1 MRSEEMI
8 AVGIDVSNG
17 KSMVAA
23 MTEQGELLLPPKEY
37 QHNEKDLSRLIEILY
52 GASQEIRVV
61 LEATGHYHYPIL
73 QKLIQAGLFV
83 SVVNPFLMKKYMDG
97 AIRKGKTDKKDAIKI
112 ATYCLE
118 KWYRLIPYLKVEKQY
133 DDLKFLSRQYNQTMS
148 MKVKAKVQLAN
159 LLDLSMPRIK
169 PVFKSNMAETTRNIL
184 YDFIE
189 KYQHFDNIKKM
200 KKEEFI
206 TEYCS
211 WVKEKGYRNGA
222 NKAEYIY
229 LLAQN
234 SIPTRAADSCTC
246 IALTQCLLLLKQSEI
261 ACNAILAQMS
271 EIAKGLP
278 EYHVVRAM
286 AGVGNKLAPRLI
298 AEIGDVRRFK
308 SGKALNAYAGNDAP
322 PYQSGQYEGTR
333 RHISKRGSAS
343 LRKAG
348 YEVMKAL
355 KTTKPEYD
363 AVYLF
368 MLKKESEGK
377 PKNVAKMAALNK
389 FIRIYYA
396 KVMELFT
403 A

>member
-1 MRSEEMI
+1 MI

-17 KSMVAA
+17 KSMIAA
-23 MTEQGELLLPPKEY
+23 LTEQGELVLPPKEY
-37 QHNEKDLSRLIEILY
+37 QHSEQGLNRLIEILH
-52 GASQEIRVV
+52 GISQEIRVV
-61 LEATGHYHYPIL
+61 MEATGHYHYPIL
-73 QKLIQAGLFV
+73 KKLIQAGLFV
-83 SVVNPFLMKKYMDG
+83 SVINPYLMKKYTDG
-97 AIRKGKTDKKDAIKI
+97 VIRKGKTDKKDAIKI

-118 KWYRLIPYLKVEKQY
+118 KWYKLVPYTEAEKQY

-148 MKVKAKVQLAN
+148 MKVKAKVQLSH
-159 LLDLSMPRIK
+159 LLDLSMPGIK
-169 PVFKSNMAETTRNIL
+169 PVFKSNTVDTTRNIL

-200 KKEEFI
+200 EKEGFI
-206 TEYCS
+206 TEYCT
-211 WVKEKGYRNGA
+211 WVKEKGYRNGS

-229 LLAQN
+229 LLTQN

-246 IALTQCLLLLKQSEI
+246 AALTQCLLLVKQSDT
-261 ACNAILAQMS
+261 ACNAILAQMN
-271 EIAKGLP
+271 EIAKTLP
-278 EYHVVRAM
+278 EYPVVRAM
-286 AGVGNKLAPRLI
+286 AGVGDKLAPRLI
-298 AEIGDVRRFK
+298 AEIGDVRRFT

-322 PYQSGQYEGTR
+322 PFQSGQYEGTR

-355 KTTKPEYD
+355 KTVKPEND

-389 FIRIYYA
+389 FLRIYYA
-396 KVMELFT
+396 KTMELY
-403 A
+403 AA

>member
-1 MRSEEMI
+1 MI

-23 MTEQGELLLPPKEY
+23 LTEQGKLVLPPKEY
-37 QHNEKDLSRLIEILY
+37 KHNEQELNQLIEIIH
-52 GASQEIRVV
+52 GFSQETRVV
-61 LEATGHYHYPIL
+61 MEATGHYHYPIL
-73 QKLIQAGLFV
+73 KKLIQADLFV
-83 SVVNPFLMKKYMDG
+83 SVINPYLMKKYADG
-97 AIRKGKTDKKDAIKI
+97 VIRKGKTDKKDAIKI
-112 ATYCLE
+112 ATFCIE
-118 KWYRLIPYLKVEKQY
+118 KWYKLIPYTEAEKQY

-148 MKVKAKVQLAN
+148 MKVKAKVQLSH
-159 LLDLSMPRIK
+159 LLDLSMPGIK
-169 PVFKSNMAETTRNIL
+169 PVFKSNTTDTTRNIL

-189 KYQHFDNIKKM
+189 KYQHFDNIKEM
-200 KKEEFI
+200 KKEDFI
-206 TEYCS
+206 TEYCI

-229 LLAQN
+229 LLTQN

-246 IALTQCLLLLKQSEI
+246 AALMQCLLLLKQSET
-261 ACNAILAQMS
+261 ACNAILAQMN
-271 EIAKGLP
+271 EIAKTLP
-278 EYHVVRAM
+278 EYTVVRAM
-286 AGVGNKLAPRLI
+286 AGVGDKLAPRLI
-298 AEIGDVRRFK
+298 GEIGDVRRFT

-322 PYQSGQYEGTR
+322 PFQSGQYEGTR

-355 KTTKPEYD
+355 KTIKPEND

-389 FIRIYYA
+389 FLRIYYA
-396 KVMELFT
+396 KTMELY
-403 A
+403 AA

>member
-1 MRSEEMI
+1 ML

-17 KSMVAA
+17 KSMTAA
-23 MTEQGELLLPPKEY
+23 LTEHGELVLPPKEY
-37 QHNEKDLSRLIEILY
+37 QHTEQGLNRLIETLQ
-52 GASQEIRVV
+52 GFSQDIRIVM
-61 LEATGHYHYPIL
+61 EATGHYHYPVL
-73 QKLIQAGLFV
+73 KKLIQAGFFV
-83 SVVNPFLMKKYMDG
+83 SVINPYLMKKYADG
-97 AIRKGKTDKKDAIKI
+97 VIRKGKTDKKDAIKI

-118 KWYRLIPYLKVEKQY
+118 KWYRLSPYTEMEKQY

-148 MKVKAKVQLAN
+148 MKVKAKVQLAH
-159 LLDLSMPRIK
+159 LLDLIMPGIK
-169 PVFKSNMAETTRNIL
+169 PVFRSNTVDTTRNIL

-189 KYQHFDNIKKM
+189 KYQHFDTIRKM
-200 KKEEFI
+200 DKETFVA
-206 TEYCS
+206 EYCS

-222 NKAEYIY
+222 NKAERVY

-234 SIPTRAADSCTC
+234 SIPTRDADSSTCT
-246 IALTQCLLLLKQSEI
+246 ALMQCLLLVKQSET
-261 ACNAILAQMS
+261 ACNAILTQMN
-271 EIAKGLP
+271 EIAKILP
-278 EYHVVRAM
+278 EYTVVRAM
-286 AGVGNKLAPRLI
+286 AGVGDKLTPRLI
-298 AEIGDVRRFK
+298 GEIGDIRRFT

-322 PYQSGQYEGTR
+322 PFQSGQYEGTR

-355 KTTKPEYD
+355 KTTKPQND

-368 MLKKESEGK
+368 MLKKEAEGK

-389 FIRIYYA
+389 FLRIYYA
-396 KVMELFT
+396 RVMELHK

>member
-1 MRSEEMI
+1 MV

-23 MTEQGELLLPPKEY
+23 LTEQGKLVLTPKEY
-37 QHNEKDLSRLIEILY
+37 RHNEQELSQLIEILY
-52 GASQEIRVV
+52 GTSEEIRVV
-61 LEATGHYHYPIL
+61 MEATGHYHYPIL
-73 QKLIQAGLFV
+73 KKLLQAGFFV
-83 SVVNPFLMKKYMDG
+83 SLVNPYLMKKYMDG

-118 KWYRLIPYLKVEKQY
+118 KWYRLIPYTKAEKQY

-148 MKVKAKVQLAN
+148 MKVKAKVQLSH
-159 LLDLSMPRIK
+159 LLDLSMPGIK
-169 PVFKSNMAETTRNIL
+169 PVFKSNTVDTTRNIL

-189 KYQHFDNIKKM
+189 KYQHFDNIKKV
-200 KKEEFI
+200 KKEDFI
-206 TEYCS
+206 AEYCT

-222 NKAEYIY
+222 IKAERIY

-246 IALTQCLLLLKQSEI
+246 AALMQCLLLLKQSEK
-261 ACNAILAQMS
+261 ACNAILTQMS
-271 EIAKGLP
+271 EITKTLP
-278 EYHVVRAM
+278 EYHVVRSM
-286 AGVGNKLAPRLI
+286 AGVGDKLAPRLI
-298 AEIGDVRRFK
+298 AEIGDVRRFS

-322 PYQSGQYEGTR
+322 PFQSGQYEGTR

-355 KTTKPEYD
+355 KTTKPEND

-389 FIRIYYA
+389 FLRIYYA
-396 KVMELFT
+396 KAMELY
-403 A
+403 AA

>member
-1 MRSEEMI
+1 ML

-23 MTEQGELLLPPKEY
+23 LTEQGELVLQPKEF
-37 QHNEKDLSRLIEILY
+37 QHNEKELSKLIEKLY
-52 GASQEIRVV
+52 GASQEIRIVM
-61 LEATGHYHYPIL
+61 EATGHYHYPVL
-73 QKLIQAGLFV
+73 KMLIQAGLFV
-83 SVVNPFLMKKYMDG
+83 SVVNPYLMKKYMEST
-97 AIRKGKTDKKDAIKI
+97 IRKSKTDKKDAIKI

-118 KWYRLIPYLKVEKQY
+118 KWYRLVPYSKAEKQY
-133 DDLKFLSRQYNQTMS
+133 DDLKFLSRQYNQAMS
-148 MKVKAKVQLAN
+148 MKVKAKVQLSN
-159 LLDLSMPRIK
+159 LLDLSMPGIK
-169 PVFKSNMAETTRNIL
+169 SVLKSNAVDTTRNVL

-189 KYQHFDNIKKM
+189 KYQHFDKIKQIKKQD
-200 KKEEFI
+200 FI
-206 TEYCS
+206 TEYCK
-211 WVKEKGYRNGA
+211 WAKEKGYRNGVD
-222 NKAEYIY
+222 KAERIY
-229 LLAQN
+229 LLAQS

-246 IALTQCLLLLKQSEI
+246 VALAQCLLLLKQSETV
-261 ACNAILAQMS
+261 CNAILTQMS
-271 EIAKGLP
+271 ELAKRMP

-286 AGVGNKLAPRLI
+286 TGVGDKLAPRLI
-298 AEIGDVRRFK
+298 AEIGDVRRFN

-322 PYQSGQYEGTR
+322 SFQSGQYEGTR

-355 KTTKPEYD
+355 KTTKPEND
-363 AVYLF
+363 NVYLF

-389 FIRIYYA
+389 FLRIYYA
-396 KVMELFT
+396 KAMEIYT

>member
-1 MRSEEMI
+1 MI

-17 KSMVAA
+17 KSMVAVL
-23 MTEQGELLLPPKEY
+23 TEQGELVLPPKEY
-37 QHNEKDLSRLIEILY
+37 QHNEQELSRLIEILH
-52 GASQEIRVV
+52 GISQETRVV
-61 LEATGHYHYPIL
+61 MEATGHYHYPIL
-73 QKLIQAGLFV
+73 KKLTQAGLFV
-83 SVVNPFLMKKYMDG
+83 SVINPYLMKKYADSV
-97 AIRKGKTDKKDAIKI
+97 IRKGKTDKKDAIKI

-118 KWYRLIPYLKVEKQY
+118 KWYKLIPYTGAEKQY

-148 MKVKAKVQLAN
+148 MKVKAKVQLSH
-159 LLDLSMPRIK
+159 LLDLSMPGIK
-169 PVFKSNMAETTRNIL
+169 SVFKSNTVDTTRNIL

-189 KYQHFDNIKKM
+189 KYKHFDNIKEM
-200 KKEEFI
+200 EKEDFI
-206 TEYCS
+206 TEYCT

-222 NKAEYIY
+222 NKAEHIY
-229 LLAQN
+229 RLAQN

-246 IALTQCLLLLKQSEI
+246 AVLMQCLLLLKQSEI
-261 ACNAILAQMS
+261 ACNAILAQMN
-271 EIAKGLP
+271 ELAKTLP

-286 AGVGNKLAPRLI
+286 AGVGDKLAPRLI
-298 AEIGDVRRFK
+298 AEIGDARRFT

-322 PYQSGQYEGTR
+322 PFQSGQYEGTR

-355 KTTKPEYD
+355 KTIKPEND
-363 AVYLF
+363 TVYIF

-389 FIRIYYA
+389 FLRIYYA
-396 KVMELFT
+396 KTMELY
-403 A
+403 AA